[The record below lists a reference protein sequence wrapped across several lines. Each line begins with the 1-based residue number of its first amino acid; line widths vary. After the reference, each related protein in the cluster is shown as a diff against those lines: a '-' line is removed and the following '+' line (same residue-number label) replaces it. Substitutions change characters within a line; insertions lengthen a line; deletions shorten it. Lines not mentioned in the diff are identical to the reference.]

1 MIFSPPLVCGTIFYD
16 QVKKK
21 KEIKGAA
28 ASWVCYQY
36 LTYAISLIKN
46 WETWTYTIY
55 QQKIVFHLRVNNFL
69 DDISTN
75 TIGRFHQLLTFQDKR
90 EPKNGTEC
98 TQQISGVKPINL
110 IWDTLFP
117 VV

>member
-46 WETWTYTIY
+46 WDMNLY
-55 QQKIVFHLRVNNFL
+55 N
-69 DDISTN
+69 ISTEN
-75 TIGRFHQLLTFQDKR
+75 
-90 EPKNGTEC
+90 C
-98 TQQISGVKPINL
+98 ISSPRQ
-110 IWDTLFP
+110 
-117 VV
+117 